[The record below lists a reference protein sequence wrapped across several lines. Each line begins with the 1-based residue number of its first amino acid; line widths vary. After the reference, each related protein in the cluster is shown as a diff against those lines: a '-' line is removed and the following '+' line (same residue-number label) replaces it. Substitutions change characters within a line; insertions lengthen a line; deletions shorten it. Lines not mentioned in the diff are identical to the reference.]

1 MQDVPEQIWCLSML
15 QLLVNGRNA
24 LWLGNSEKPGL
35 LQTIQKTEKPICIA
49 VGCGHLFGP
58 QGLLERLK
66 EEDPSLHIERVSLQ
80 NDQLIVK
87 YTADSIKIIENYE
100 NQAG

>member
-1 MQDVPEQIWCLSML
+1 ML

-49 VGCGHLFGP
+49 VGCGHLFGS

-66 EEDPSLHIERVSLQ
+66 EEDPGLHIERIRLQ
-80 NDQLIVK
+80 DDQLIIK
-87 YTADSIKIIENYE
+87 HTADPITIIENYE
-100 NQAG
+100 PEAVHG